1 MKKNHFIHLSFLT
14 LFLLAFGCG
23 EVSNVPSEEGN
34 RLAAGFQNPPLDARP
49 RGLWTW
55 VNGNYDSTEIWREMR
70 MAKENGM
77 GGFDIWDAPTVQ
89 DRSNVLPIGPDQ
101 VSDEFQRGVRIAV
114 DAAREIG

>member
-1 MKKNHFIHLSFLT
+1 MIKNYFVQSAFII
-14 LFLLAFGCG
+14 LLLIFSGCG
-23 EVSNVPSEEGN
+23 EMGNMPSEEGV
-34 RLAAGFQNPPLDARP
+34 RLEEGFQNPPLDARP

-55 VNGNYDSTEIWREMR
+55 VNGNYDSTEIWREIR